1 MIGLICYTM
10 NFLLFSANR
19 IAKVPNSRVL
29 PWILAS
35 FSLMVCVCG
44 ASAYALVWY
53 HRFYH
58 HMTPQELSHEVK
70 HSSYQVSLHEGLPV
84 TLHLYQEENAS
95 HQKLVLFTS
104 GDGGWSPFCADIA
117 AHMAASGMTV
127 VGIDAKDYL
136 VHVASSQKPI
146 TAEELTLDYD
156 AIAKLALAKAGV
168 DCRANLI
175 LGGWSLGA
183 GYSVLVASQP
193 EFSNRVDR
201 VVAISPPIYNELAW
215 KPADALIY
223 ITHGTPREK
232 VFDARQ
238 YVKKLAGIPVFIL
251 NATNDDTSPLKDAQ
265 LIFEAAPDSKRLF
278 TVKAQGHHFEGGEAE
293 FYRDLD
299 QGLRDDENVGQS
311 GSLAKK

>member
-1 MIGLICYTM
+1 MQLANIDKLIKDEYAF
-10 NFLLFSANR
+10 FLKEKNAWSLTAGPQDLELV
-19 IAKVPNSRVL
+19 AHALRVL
-29 PWILAS
+29 LHARTTPDFLPDY
-35 FSLMVCVCG
+35 L
-44 ASAYALVWY
+44 ALVDC
-53 HRFYH
+53 
-58 HMTPQELSHEVK
+58 Q
-70 HSSYQVSLHEGLPV
+70 
-84 TLHLYQEENAS
+84 NA
-95 HQKLVLFTS
+95 
-104 GDGGWSPFCADIA
+104 DGGWSPFCADIA

>member
-1 MIGLICYTM
+1 
-10 NFLLFSANR
+10 
-19 IAKVPNSRVL
+19 
-29 PWILAS
+29 
-35 FSLMVCVCG
+35 
-44 ASAYALVWY
+44 
-53 HRFYH
+53 
-58 HMTPQELSHEVK
+58 MTPQELSHEVK

-146 TAEELTLDYD
+146 SAEELTLDYD